1 MGFVPALWLTIK
13 EAALWLCLSP
23 FSPEGDVVPAS
34 RVKPLDTSL
43 GRWQASG
50 GQVGKKKKK
59 KHLSLFQAARLSER
73 RLLSRV
79 EEVGYTA

>member
-13 EAALWLCLSP
+13 EAALWLCPSP

-34 RVKPLDTSL
+34 RVKPLDASL

-59 KHLSLFQAARLSER
+59 KHLSLLQAAQQAA
-73 RLLSRV
+73 V
-79 EEVGYTA
+79 